1 MGMNGHI
8 EMNSDLFYHAG
19 YCLMN
24 RNCRSLLPPLKMPRF
39 HSRRTRVSTKYP
51 QLAKVIKE
59 KSLKHGKFTLA
70 SGRTS
75 DYYID
80 ARLSSLDPEGAAR
93 IADAILSEIEGMKVD
108 AVGGMDMGATPI
120 VGAVAIR
127 SFQLNKPMPTF
138 VVRKDVKAHGTQ
150 KLIEGPIPPPPC
162 NVVIVDDVVTSGGSI
177 IKAIDAVEKH
187 GGKVLLAISVLDRNA
202 GAKEALE
209 QRKIPYRP
217 LLTLSDIGIKP
228 E

>member
-1 MGMNGHI
+1 MK
-8 EMNSDLFYHAG
+8 
-19 YCLMN
+19 
-24 RNCRSLLPPLKMPRF
+24 RNCCMDWWVLKMERIAV
-39 HSRRTRVSTKYP
+39 RRARVSTKYP
-51 QLAKVIKE
+51 QLAKIIAE
-59 KSLKHGKFTLA
+59 KSLKRGKFTLA

-80 ARLSSLDPEGAAR
+80 ARLSSLDPAGASA
-93 IADAILSEIEGMKVD
+93 IAEAVLKEIEGMKVD

-127 SFQLNKPMPTF
+127 SFQLGKPMPTF
-138 VVRKDVKAHGTQ
+138 VVRKEVKAHGTQ
-150 KLIEGPIPPPPC
+150 KAIEGPIPAAPC

-202 GAKEALE
+202 GGAEALAE
-209 QRKIPYRP
+209 RKIAYRP
-217 LLTLSDIGIKP
+217 LLTLADIGIKP
-228 E
+228 EPAHS

>member
-1 MGMNGHI
+1 M
-8 EMNSDLFYHAG
+8 
-19 YCLMN
+19 
-24 RNCRSLLPPLKMPRF
+24 
-39 HSRRTRVSTKYP
+39 STKYP

-93 IADAILSEIEGMKVD
+93 IADALLRELAGMKVA

-177 IKAIDAVEKH
+177 LKAIDAVEKH
-187 GGKVLLAISVLDRNA
+187 GAKVLLAISVLDRNA
-202 GAKEALE
+202 GATEALAE
-209 QRKIPYRP
+209 RKIPYRP
-217 LLTLSDIGIKP
+217 LLTLADIGINP
-228 E
+228 EPAQT

>member
-1 MGMNGHI
+1 MK
-8 EMNSDLFYHAG
+8 
-19 YCLMN
+19 
-24 RNCRSLLPPLKMPRF
+24 RNCRGPPRALKNRPN
-39 HSRRTRVSTKYP
+39 HSRRTAVSTKYP
-51 QLAKVIKE
+51 QLAKVIRE

-93 IADAILSEIEGMKVD
+93 IADAILQEIAGMKVD

-138 VVRKDVKAHGTQ
+138 VVRKDVKQHGTQ
-150 KLIEGPIPPPPC
+150 KQIEGPIPPAPC

-202 GAKEALE
+202 GAREALE

-217 LLTLSDIGIKP
+217 LLTLQDIGVTP
-228 E
+228 G

>member
-1 MGMNGHI
+1 
-8 EMNSDLFYHAG
+8 
-19 YCLMN
+19 
-24 RNCRSLLPPLKMPRF
+24 
-39 HSRRTRVSTKYP
+39 VSTKYP
-51 QLAKVIKE
+51 QLAKVIRE

-93 IADAILSEIEGMKVD
+93 MADAILEEIAGMKVD

-150 KLIEGPIPPPPC
+150 KAIEGPIPPPPC

-209 QRKIPYRP
+209 ARRIPYRP
-217 LLTLSDIGIKP
+217 LLTLADIGIST
-228 E
+228 